1 MARKRMLDPNIW
13 DSKDFSKLSLL
24 AKLVFIGM
32 FSLADDEGKGR
43 AEASFLKSKI
53 FPFDD
58 GLRVADID
66 KTLEEIAS
74 HMSVT
79 LYAQDGCDY
88 YVLNNWH
95 KWQKVEKP
103 RPSLLPDFDGNTCK
117 VIRGTFPEESAKRRG
132 SVAPNKIEK
141 NITEEKRKENN
152 KKENSPAG
160 SGSNCPSNIFT
171 IWENINARP
180 ITGFEAERLQ
190 DLENIFSTQWIVDAM
205 SEAGKAGKRNLRYV
219 EGILNNWQSD
229 GRNSKQSKKESFV
242 EMAQRLQAEQEA
254 SNSESDRNG
263 QSDGGIKTGLRQG
276 NTRRTGGI
284 KSVAESLSKLG
295 LPNNK

>member
-1 MARKRMLDPNIW
+1 MARKRMIDPSFW
-13 DSKDFSKLSLL
+13 TDEKLGNCSIQERYLFMG
-24 AKLVFIGM
+24 LV
-32 FSLADDEGKGR
+32 SNADDEGYGR
-43 AEASFLKSKI
+43 ANPKLLKSLI
-53 FPFDD
+53 FPYDD
-58 GLRVADID
+58 LRASDLENWLSRLGGLKLIVLYGVDEQTYYYLPNFTKHQTINKPTKSSFPKPTDLLREDYGSTTVALPP
-66 KTLEEIAS
+66 KRKEE
-74 HMSVT
+74 
-79 LYAQDGCDY
+79 
-88 YVLNNWH
+88 
-95 KWQKVEKP
+95 
-103 RPSLLPDFDGNTCK
+103 
-117 VIRGTFPEESAKRRG
+117 KRR
-132 SVAPNKIEK
+132 
-141 NITEEKRKENN
+141 EEKRKENN

-284 KSVAESLSKLG
+284 KSVAESLSQLG